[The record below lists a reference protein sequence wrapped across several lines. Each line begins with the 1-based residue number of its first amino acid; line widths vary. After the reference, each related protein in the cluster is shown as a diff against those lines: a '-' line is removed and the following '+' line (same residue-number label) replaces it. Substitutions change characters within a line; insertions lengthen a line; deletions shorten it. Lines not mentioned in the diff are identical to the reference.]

1 VKVLVVD
8 DHRIVREG
16 IRMLLDSA
24 PEVDEVSEATNG
36 QEAIDTIASAEI
48 DVVLLD
54 VRMPDMDGLQ
64 VLSRLQEQSATP
76 RVIVLSMYDD
86 PAYVKRAVELGAS
99 GYLLKSVGRDELL
112 RALSVVAGGGSYI
125 QGEITAPL
133 IARMVDPA
141 AGGPVGQL
149 SIEDIDMLQMLAEGL
164 DNRAI
169 ARRMGISEA
178 GVKAH
183 LRSIYARLEVKRRS
197 EAVAVALR
205 LGLIT

>member
-1 VKVLVVD
+1 MKVLVVD

-36 QEAIDTIASAEI
+36 QEAIDTIASDDI

-64 VLSRLQEQSATP
+64 VLSRLQEQDAAP

-112 RALSVVAGGGSYI
+112 RALSVVADGGSYI

-169 ARRMGISEA
+169 AQRMGISEA

>member
-1 VKVLVVD
+1 MKVLVVD